1 MIYGIDSFYGNV
13 INCYCQHLIYE
24 VHFLCRK
31 SKDKICS
38 FHSDCWRR
46 SSIGVELAGEIAS
59 DFSDMKVTL
68 VHKGPGLL
76 EYIGEKAVDKTL
88 KWLKSK
94 NVEVKLD
101 QAVNLNG
108 ATDGHHKISRTG

>member
-1 MIYGIDSFYGNV
+1 
-13 INCYCQHLIYE
+13 
-24 VHFLCRK
+24 
-31 SKDKICS
+31 
-38 FHSDCWRR
+38 
-46 SSIGVELAGEIAS
+46 
-59 DFSDMKVTL
+59 MKVTL